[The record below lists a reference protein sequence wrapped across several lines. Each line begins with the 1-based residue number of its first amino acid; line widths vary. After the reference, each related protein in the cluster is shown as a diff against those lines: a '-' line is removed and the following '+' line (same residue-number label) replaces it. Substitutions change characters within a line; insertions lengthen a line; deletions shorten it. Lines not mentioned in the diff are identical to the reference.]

1 MLIWLEKKCRNLSLI
16 FSIRMKINHTWID
29 ILTSPRAIL
38 FQIHQTNKSMQAN
51 VRIDIT
57 CQGIK
62 TVLQEFW
69 NIPKE
74 RNDADP
80 CQHASGQL
88 LSAALVF
95 INPPFTAP
103 LTLLLLRSVLIK
115 CSIAASEQ
123 WPGCLVRHL
132 LDTHDLD
139 LDAISN
145 TTIVLVLELED
156 AMSNSTT

>member
-1 MLIWLEKKCRNLSLI
+1 
-16 FSIRMKINHTWID
+16 
-29 ILTSPRAIL
+29 
-38 FQIHQTNKSMQAN
+38 MQAN

-69 NIPKE
+69 NIPKQ

-88 LSAALVF
+88 LSAALVVF

-103 LTLLLLRSVLIK
+103 FTAH
-115 CSIAASEQ
+115 C
-123 WPGCLVRHL
+123 P
-132 LDTHDLD
+132 LDT
-139 LDAISN
+139 AAAEVGVN
-145 TTIVLVLELED
+145 KVLHRCLRTVAGLFGQTL
-156 AMSNSTT
+156 T

>member
-1 MLIWLEKKCRNLSLI
+1 MVRLNL
-16 FSIRMKINHTWID
+16 N
-29 ILTSPRAIL
+29 
-38 FQIHQTNKSMQAN
+38 QTNKSMQAN

-69 NIPKE
+69 NIPKQ

-88 LSAALVF
+88 LSAALVVF

-145 TTIVLVLELED
+145 TTSARSSRCHLKYYY
-156 AMSNSTT
+156 STRARRRRCHVK